1 MEQVSAEKSVLFKVG
16 AMDNTI
22 AQLIKYGVIGFA
34 TNSMGYLLY
43 LVTTYMGI
51 SPVLAMTLL
60 YALGAIIGFIGN
72 RKLTFSYTGSVIRSG
87 VRYLFAH
94 LAGYALNL
102 AILVIF
108 VDRLGYSHEITQAIA
123 IICVAAFLFFMFK
136 VFVFRSTQE

>member
-1 MEQVSAEKSVLFKVG
+1 MEQVSAEKSVLFKLG

-22 AQLIKYGVIGFA
+22 VQLIKYGVIGFA

-60 YALGAIIGFIGN
+60 YALGATIGFIGN
-72 RKLTFSYTGSVIRSG
+72 RKLTFSYTGSVIGSG
-87 VRYLFAH
+87 VRYILAH

-108 VDRLGYSHEITQAIA
+108 VDRLGYSHEIIQAIA